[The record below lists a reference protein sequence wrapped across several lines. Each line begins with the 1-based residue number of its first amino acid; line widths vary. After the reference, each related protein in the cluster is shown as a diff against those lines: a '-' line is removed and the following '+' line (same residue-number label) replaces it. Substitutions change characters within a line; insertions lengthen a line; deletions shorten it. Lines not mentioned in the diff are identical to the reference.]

1 MTPHEFKSW
10 KLRLGLSWADAA
22 AALGISPRLGMKYA
36 QGAIP
41 VPKPIAKLCD
51 YLEQERRERP

>member
-10 KLRLGLSWADAA
+10 KLRLGLTWSAA
-22 AALGISPRLGMKYA
+22 AEALGISPRLGMKYA
-36 QGAIP
+36 SGENP

-51 YLEQERRERP
+51 YLEQERNGK